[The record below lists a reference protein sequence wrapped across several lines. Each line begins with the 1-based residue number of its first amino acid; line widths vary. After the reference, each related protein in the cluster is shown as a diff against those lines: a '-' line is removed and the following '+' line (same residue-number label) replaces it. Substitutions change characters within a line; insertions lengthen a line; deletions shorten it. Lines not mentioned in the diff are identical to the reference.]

1 MNMNS
6 SSDYLMRIRY
16 CIGKME
22 QSWKLENKREITFSQ
37 EKREAE
43 VSFRFDLHLIA
54 LLSGRHHLNIKKID
68 L

>member
-1 MNMNS
+1 
-6 SSDYLMRIRY
+6 
-16 CIGKME
+16 ME

-54 LLSGRHHLNIKKID
+54 LLSGRHHLNIKEID